1 MEQGKQVLHSKEGQ
15 SGTTRLA
22 RTSVRSR
29 VKVQMEA
36 TAQMSEDHN
45 SSAHQ
50 QSDLRSRFICLSGHR
65 DLLNNLEGRLQM
77 GIFKVLGILRQDAMG
92 LWSWFLFL
100 SQLHSSLCKP
110 FSEDIPVSNT
120 PHVSSWPSCA

>member
-1 MEQGKQVLHSKEGQ
+1 MEQGEQVLHSKEAQ

-36 TAQMSEDHN
+36 TAQMSKDHN
-45 SSAHQ
+45 SGTHQ

-65 DLLNNLEGRLQM
+65 DLLNNLEGRL
-77 GIFKVLGILRQDAMG
+77 
-92 LWSWFLFL
+92 
-100 SQLHSSLCKP
+100 
-110 FSEDIPVSNT
+110 
-120 PHVSSWPSCA
+120 